1 MATTQ
6 SSAFSSAL
14 VTSVQS
20 EVLTNLRDK
29 LIWANP
35 KWAEEGTFNAQ
46 SDTLTF
52 TSVPDLT
59 YTSALTPLTEGTR
72 PTPRAISMNTLTIST
87 AQYGDV
93 VGLTDVAKLK
103 GPKGIEATATER
115 ITRVGLQVIDRITRD
130 AIFLG
135 GTPFFPNTETSRSGL
150 DNNDYVISTDL
161 QKLYSTMRK
170 NLVPTFDDGSYML
183 FVSEEVAYDLKRDST
198 SGNNWIEINKY
209 TTTEPIMSGEIGK
222 YHGFR
227 IVPTTTNPTVSS
239 SVTVSLSL
247 AVGNIKGWGA
257 GNLQTFRTYHKAPGG
272 DHDDLLEQEE
282 LMGWK
287 VMFGVAT
294 LNNDYY
300 YRLESYASTL

>member
-1 MATTQ
+1 MASTQ

-20 EVLTNLRDK
+20 KVLTNLRDQ
-29 LIWANP
+29 LVWANP
-35 KWAEEGTFNAQ
+35 RWAEEGTFNAQ

-52 TSVPDLT
+52 TSIPDLSI
-59 YTSALTPLTEGTR
+59 TSYLTPLTEGTR
-72 PTPRAISMNTLTIST
+72 PTPGAITMNTLTIST
-87 AQYGDV
+87 AQYGAV
-93 VGLTDVAKLK
+93 IGLTDVAKLK
-103 GPKGIEATATER
+103 GPKGVEAVATER
-115 ITRVGLQVIDRITRD
+115 ITRAGKQVIDRITRD

-135 GTPFFPNTETSRSGL
+135 GTPFFPNTETTRAGL

-170 NLVPTFDDGSYML
+170 NLVPTFDDGAYML
-183 FVSEEVAYDLKRDST
+183 FVSEEVAYDIKRDST
-198 SGNNWIEINKY
+198 SGNNWIDINKY
-209 TTTEPIMSGEIGK
+209 TTTDPIMSGEIGK

-227 IVPTTTNPTVSS
+227 IVPVTTAPTVSS
-239 SVTVSLSL
+239 TVTVSLSL

-257 GNLQTFRTYHKAPGG
+257 GNLQTFQTYHQAPGG
-272 DHDDLLEQEE
+272 DHDDVLEQEE

-300 YRLESYASTL
+300 YRVESYASTL

>member
-6 SSAFSSAL
+6 SSAFSAAL
-14 VTSVQS
+14 STSVQRK
-20 EVLTNLRDK
+20 VLANLRSD

-35 KWAEEGTFNAQ
+35 RWAEEGTFNPQ

-52 TSVPDLT
+52 TRVPDLT
-59 YTSALTPLTEGTR
+59 YTGALTPLTEGTR
-72 PTPRAISMNTLTIST
+72 PTPRAITLTTLTIS
-87 AQYGDV
+87 ADQYGDV

-103 GPKGIEATATER
+103 GPAGIEATATER
-115 ITRVGLQVIDRITRD
+115 ITRVGKQVIDRITRD

-135 GTPFFPNTETSRSGL
+135 GTSLFPNSETTRAGL

-161 QKLYSTMRK
+161 QRLYSTMRK
-170 NLVPTFDDGSYML
+170 NLVPMFDDGSYML
-183 FVSEEVAYDLKRDST
+183 FVSEEVAYDIKRDST
-198 SGNNWIEINKY
+198 SGNNWIDLNKY

-227 IVPTTTNPTVSS
+227 IVPTTTNPTVAST
-239 SVTVSLSL
+239 VTVHLSL

-257 GNLQTFRTYHKAPGG
+257 GNLQTFRTYHQAPGG
-272 DHDDLLEQEE
+272 DHDDVLEQEE

-294 LNNDYY
+294 LDNDYY

>member
-1 MATTQ
+1 MASTQ

-20 EVLTNLRDK
+20 KVLTNLRDQ

-35 KWAEEGTFNAQ
+35 RWAEEGTFNAQ

-52 TSVPDLT
+52 TAIPDLT

-72 PTPRAISMNTLTIST
+72 PTPRAITMNTLTIST
-87 AQYGDV
+87 AQYGDI

-103 GPKGIEATATER
+103 GPKGIESTATER
-115 ITRVGLQVIDRITRD
+115 ITRVGKQVIDRITRD

-135 GTPFFPNTETSRSGL
+135 GTPFFPNTETTRVGL

-198 SGNNWIEINKY
+198 SGNNWIELNKY
-209 TTTEPIMSGEIGK
+209 TTTEP
-222 YHGFR
+222 
-227 IVPTTTNPTVSS
+227 TVSS
-239 SVTVSLSL
+239 TVTVSLSL

-257 GNLQTFRTYHKAPGG
+257 GNLQTFRTYHQAPGG
-272 DHDDLLEQEE
+272 DHDDVLEQEE

>member
-1 MATTQ
+1 MESDGGMDT
-6 SSAFSSAL
+6 FL
-14 VTSVQS
+14 SVI
-20 EVLTNLRDK
+20 LHDCR
-29 LIWANP
+29 
-35 KWAEEGTFNAQ
+35 
-46 SDTLTF
+46 
-52 TSVPDLT
+52 PDL
-59 YTSALTPLTEGTR
+59 SEKECLAFV
-72 PTPRAISMNTLTIST
+72 
-87 AQYGDV
+87 GDIDYETT
-93 VGLTDVAKLK
+93 GKIIDVAMGGASGTPVSRKSNELLLV

-135 GTPFFPNTETSRSGL
+135 GTPFFPNTETNRSGL